1 MPNPIDCV
9 REQSRNLVV
18 KTSPLQSRVW
28 LVVLLLSALV
38 GCGSQDNPALPPKSG
53 VTRVWGVDDGEKVK
67 RNDLSHWAA
76 SSADNAVWDGS
87 TVRLFGA
94 RNEVVAFQLI
104 LEAAGSGAGDVNVL
118 LDSLRGPGYTIA
130 NRSTTDDPFNFVGR
144 HIELFL
150 EHYVNVTQRSLTGL
164 TGAWSSARPLPDSDH
179 LGWIPDALI
188 PFQAT
193 PGTADWIGG
202 APFAIGAGRNQGVWV
217 DITIP
222 RDAPQGT
229 YRSTVRVTENGRQ
242 TFAVPLELVV
252 YSFTL
257 PDSTHFH
264 NMFVVKKPLLSR
276 HPGISFGSQ
285 AYWQLFQKYM
295 HLAHRHRMDLTD
307 GQHKV
312 AAFDAYLKDYYTGVR
327 YSPAFGYDGPGR
339 GVGNTTYSI
348 GTYDQPD
355 NGQASGFDP
364 VTREAWWAAADAW
377 EGWFRSNAPDVV
389 RFKYMVDE
397 PVHDTTAFYPIIRE
411 RAGWLKSNPGIG
423 KDLLVYC
430 TVKMDPRL
438 DGLIDFWSLTGQT
451 AYDEGDGILAGYVT
465 TIARDR
471 QARGEKVAI
480 YNSNRPSYGIFEW
493 IDNVATDPRVIPWVS
508 RKYNVDQYFLWETG
522 YAYTMTT
529 KRNPWV
535 TPYQAYSGGKV
546 IWGLGSVLYTGND
559 DLFPDESRGIDG
571 PIASI
576 RMKNWRRGQQDY
588 EYLHLAHK
596 AGIDTRSLVDGIVPA
611 AFDDYKGDY
620 TSQRSQAAFA
630 ERGFKFENARQAL
643 AIRISQNSK

>member
-1 MPNPIDCV
+1 M
-9 REQSRNLVV
+9 
-18 KTSPLQSRVW
+18 
-28 LVVLLLSALV
+28 
-38 GCGSQDNPALPPKSG
+38 
-53 VTRVWGVDDGEKVK
+53 DDGEKVK
-67 RNDLSHWAA
+67 RDDLAHWAA
-76 SSADNAVWDGS
+76 ASSDNAVWDG
-87 TVRLFGA
+87 TTIRLFGA
-94 RNEVVAFQLI
+94 RNEIVAFQLI
-104 LEAAGSGAGDVNVL
+104 LEARGSGAGDVNVL
-118 LDSLRGPGYTIA
+118 LDSLNGPGYTIA
-130 NRSTTDDPFNFVGR
+130 NRSTNDDPFDFVGR

-150 EHYVNVTQRSLTGL
+150 EQYINVTQRSLTGL
-164 TGAWSSARPLPDSDH
+164 AHAWSSARPLPDSDH

-222 RDAPQGT
+222 RDAPPGT

-242 TFAVPLELVV
+242 TFAVPLELQV

-264 NMFVVKKPLLSR
+264 NMFVVKKPLLTR
-276 HPGISFGSQ
+276 HPGITLGSQ

-307 GQHKV
+307 GQQTV
-312 AAFDAYLKDYYTGVR
+312 ADFDAQLKGYYTGTR

-348 GTYDQPD
+348 GTYDQPN
-355 NGQASGFDP
+355 NGRVSDFDP
-364 VTREAWWAAADAW
+364 ATREAWWAAADAW
-377 EGWFRSNAPDVV
+377 EGWFRNNAPDVV
-389 RFKYMVDE
+389 RFKYMIDE
-397 PVHDTTAFYPIIRE
+397 PDRDTAAFYPVIRE
-411 RAGWLKSNPGIG
+411 RAGWLKANPGIG
-423 KDLLVYC
+423 KDLMVYC

-438 DGLIDFWSLTGQT
+438 DGFVDFWSLTGQS
-451 AYDEGDGILAGYVT
+451 AYDPGDGILQGYVST
-465 TIARDR
+465 AARER
-471 QARGEKVAI
+471 RARGQKVGI

-508 RKYNVDQYFLWETG
+508 RKYDVDQYFLWETG
-522 YAYTMTT
+522 YVYTMNIAT

-546 IWGLGSVLYTGND
+546 IWGLGSVFYTGND
-559 DLFPDESRGIDG
+559 NLFPDESRGIDG

-576 RMKNWRRGQQDY
+576 RIKNWRRGQQDY
-588 EYLHLAHK
+588 EYLHLAQQ
-596 AGIDTRSLVDGIVPA
+596 AGIDVRSLVDGIVPA
-611 AFDDYKGDY
+611 AFDDYTGDY
-620 TSQRSQAAFA
+620 TSQRNQATFA
-630 ERGFKFENARQAL
+630 QRGFKFENARRTL
-643 AIRISQNSK
+643 AAKIAGASSDSSRR